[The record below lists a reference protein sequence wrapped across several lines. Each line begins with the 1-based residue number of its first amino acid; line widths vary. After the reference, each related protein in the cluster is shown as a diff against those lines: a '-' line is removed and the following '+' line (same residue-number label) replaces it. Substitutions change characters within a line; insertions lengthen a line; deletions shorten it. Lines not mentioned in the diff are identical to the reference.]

1 MRLKVLVTDAMA
13 SSSGR
18 AFWRANR
25 SGDRIRKH
33 TQEGR
38 LAWIQALIGRY
49 LTPNKSD
56 SQLSMLPVESMI
68 MRMSIATLL

>member
-38 LAWIQALIGRY
+38 FVSIQALIGHY
-49 LTPNKSD
+49 LTLSKSD

-68 MRMSIATLL
+68 MRMSIVALL